1 MEDRRGCPAAAPAE
15 DSTRDALPPVSRARL
30 VRIDPTAPDPS
41 VIGEAAD
48 ILRTGGLVAFP
59 TETVYG
65 LGAHA
70 LDDHAVR
77 RIFEA
82 KGRPSYNPLIV
93 HVPDV
98 AAAQLLTASWPGLAE
113 RAAAAFWPGPL
124 TLVLPKVTAVPDS
137 VTAGLPTVAVRVP
150 SHPVALALLR
160 RAAVPVAA
168 PSANRFTRVSPTTAA
183 HVARGLGDHV
193 DLILDGGATPFGMES
208 TVLDVT
214 GSEPVLLRHGAISR
228 DELEAA
234 LGRTTTRVTTPPPL
248 AASPA
253 ADPSTVARPAPGMLD
268 RHYSPAADLVVFST
282 AAQAAAAISSIRTRM
297 HEARVGALLIN
308 PLAGVAVDEVV
319 PLPGDA
325 AGYARLFYAALH
337 TLDELGCRLILV
349 EQVPAGAAWDTL
361 RDRLRRAS
369 AGRPA

>member
-15 DSTRDALPPVSRARL
+15 DSTRGAPPPVSRARL
-30 VRIDPTAPDPS
+30 VRIDPTAPDAS
-41 VIGEAAD
+41 VIGEAAE
-48 ILRTGGLVAFP
+48 ILRSGGLVAFP

-70 LDDHAVR
+70 LDDYAVQ
-77 RIFEA
+77 RIFAA

-98 AAAQLLTASWPGLAE
+98 AAAQRLTSAWPELAKH
-113 RAAAAFWPGPL
+113 AAAAFWPGPL
-124 TLVLPKVTAVPDS
+124 TLVLPKVAAVPDS

-150 SHPVALALLR
+150 SHPVALALLH

-193 DLILDGGATPFGMES
+193 DLILDGGATPFGIES

-214 GSEPVLLRHGAISR
+214 GAEPVLLRHGAISL
-228 DELEAA
+228 DELGAA
-234 LGRTTTRVTTPPPL
+234 LGRIATRVPPAPHHT
-248 AASPA
+248 ASPA
-253 ADPSTVARPAPGMLD
+253 ADDSTIARPAPGMLD

-282 AAQAAAAISSIRTRM
+282 AAEATAAIASIRARM
-297 HEARVGALLIN
+297 EGAKVGALLIN
-308 PLAGVAVDEVV
+308 PLGGVALDEVV

-349 EQVPAGAAWDTL
+349 EQVPGGAAWDTL

-369 AGRPA
+369 AGRPV